1 MGSIIFIL
9 VSLYLNVIM
18 AIYPYFIRM
27 FDHITHLKYLTAI
40 VFLYLSAMFCSIVT
54 KKISIF
60 MEVRSLISI
69 GLFLAGL
76 SCLSFVTSF
85 LKTNFGVLIYLGT
98 CLAGIAKV
106 IALNSFFSFLRT
118 DNKSED
124 FIYGFYYFCEK
135 IVLGLVLYG
144 LLSNVY
150 KVEEQKLL
158 NFSWIYLPFI
168 LYSTLWMLTILIKA
182 IAIK

>member
-1 MGSIIFIL
+1 
-9 VSLYLNVIM
+9 M

-27 FDHITHLKYLTAI
+27 FDHITLLKYLTAI
-40 VFLYLSAMFCSIVT
+40 VFLYCSTMFCSIIT

-69 GLFLAGL
+69 GLLLAGL

-85 LKTNFGVLIYLGT
+85 LKTNFGLLIYLGT

-106 IALNSFFSFLRT
+106 VALNSFFSFMRIH
-118 DNKSED
+118 DSNVD
-124 FIYGFYYFCEK
+124 FVYGFYCFCEK

-150 KVEEQKLL
+150 KVEEQNLL